1 MKNYGYLNYLKL
13 LIKLLEG
20 ALCIVHR
27 VVKDVGQSLIDV
39 PAGSSVFLVFQP
51 GYFQAQRRGKSEGMN
66 ESRTN
71 ESERRWAIRCT
82 TRMQCERGLSI
93 KWRDKE
99 NKKKKKKLERGEEK
113 EAFNRI
119 APLVYRQNATLSKDV
134 QSEKDREEKKIIL
147 TRTWNRK
154 GVVPWS
160 GETESRWER
169 QARKTRLV
177 IHNPPPVEKILSVS
191 RVSSPD

>member
-1 MKNYGYLNYLKL
+1 
-13 LIKLLEG
+13 
-20 ALCIVHR
+20 
-27 VVKDVGQSLIDV
+27 
-39 PAGSSVFLVFQP
+39 
-51 GYFQAQRRGKSEGMN
+51 
-66 ESRTN
+66 
-71 ESERRWAIRCT
+71 
-82 TRMQCERGLSI
+82 MQCERGLNI

-154 GVVPWS
+154 GVVP
-160 GETESRWER
+160 
-169 QARKTRLV
+169 
-177 IHNPPPVEKILSVS
+177 
-191 RVSSPD
+191 

>member
-1 MKNYGYLNYLKL
+1 MYRPSGCKRCWSKFDRRARGVERFSRFPARLFS
-13 LIKLLEG
+13 G
-20 ALCIVHR
+20 AETW
-27 VVKDVGQSLIDV
+27 K
-39 PAGSSVFLVFQP
+39 
-51 GYFQAQRRGKSEGMN
+51 
-66 ESRTN
+66 
-71 ESERRWAIRCT
+71 
-82 TRMQCERGLSI
+82 ERGYEWEQNERERKTLERFDARRECSVREGWTLNGEI
-93 KWRDKE
+93 KRIV
-99 NKKKKKKLERGEEK
+99 KKKKQK
-113 EAFNRI
+113 ETFNRI

-134 QSEKDREEKKIIL
+134 QSEKDGEEKKIIL

-160 GETESRWER
+160 GETESRRER

>member
-66 ESRTN
+66 GSRTN
-71 ESERRWAIRCT
+71 DSERR
-82 TRMQCERGLSI
+82 
-93 KWRDKE
+93 
-99 NKKKKKKLERGEEK
+99 
-113 EAFNRI
+113 
-119 APLVYRQNATLSKDV
+119 
-134 QSEKDREEKKIIL
+134 
-147 TRTWNRK
+147 
-154 GVVPWS
+154 
-160 GETESRWER
+160 
-169 QARKTRLV
+169 
-177 IHNPPPVEKILSVS
+177 
-191 RVSSPD
+191 

>member
-1 MKNYGYLNYLKL
+1 MLVKVWSTCPRGRAFFSFSSPV
-13 LIKLLEG
+13 IFRRRDVER
-20 ALCIVHR
+20 AR
-27 VVKDVGQSLIDV
+27 VWMRAERTRAKDVERFD
-39 PAGSSVFLVFQP
+39 ARRECSV
-51 GYFQAQRRGKSEGMN
+51 REGWTLNGEMKK
-66 ESRTN
+66 
-71 ESERRWAIRCT
+71 I
-82 TRMQCERGLSI
+82 
-93 KWRDKE
+93 
-99 NKKKKKKLERGEEK
+99 KKKKRKKLERGEEK